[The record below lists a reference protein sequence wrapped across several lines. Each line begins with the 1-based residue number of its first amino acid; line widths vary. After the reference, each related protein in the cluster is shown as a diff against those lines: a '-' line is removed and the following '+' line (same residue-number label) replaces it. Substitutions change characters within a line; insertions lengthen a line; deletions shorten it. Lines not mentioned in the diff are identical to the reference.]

1 MSTQSHLDNHITFSN
16 SGKLFQSA
24 TLGSSVRVA
33 DTPNDLLTFL
43 GIAQGLN
50 IEFLPMSWDTGL
62 AKLGEGGSAEI
73 NQSSIDVE
81 NSFAFK
87 RLAPAQVALPET
99 KEKVFEAL
107 IAELCVLGHKCI
119 RGHSFVNRLQGIC
132 WDIETESESV
142 WPVLVFEK
150 APHGDLERFM
160 NWGAGAKTALNDRL
174 RLCAEV
180 AIAITD
186 LHLNG
191 KLLRNTL

>member
-1 MSTQSHLDNHITFSN
+1 MSTQSHLDNHISFTN

-33 DTPNDLLTFL
+33 DTPYDLLTFL

-50 IEFLPMSWDTGL
+50 IEFLPISWDTGL
-62 AKLGEGGSAEI
+62 AKVGEGGSAEI

-81 NSFAFK
+81 NTFAFK
-87 RLAPAQVALPET
+87 RLASAQVALSEA
-99 KEKVFEAL
+99 KEKAYKAL
-107 IAELCVLGHKCI
+107 IAELCVLGHKSI

-132 WDIETESESV
+132 WDIETESESI

-160 NWGAGAKTALNDRL
+160 NCGAGAKIALSERL

-180 AIAITD
+180 AIAITG

-191 KLLRNTL
+191 KLLRNSF